1 MAIEAG
7 AQSGDWRITTH
18 GNATLQSRFRA
29 LTRPATPLELMDD
42 SISYYR
48 ENFRPLFRISLWIYL
63 IPIAISLVFLLP
75 IALLSASAASEDAYF
90 AAILVDYL
98 GLFLA
103 LPYLMV
109 APIVHAA
116 FTTLAFRML
125 AVGEPI
131 TLKGLWERLKPR
143 FWHLIANQLLAYM
156 ALSGILGVLG
166 IGYFLGVIG
175 IVFGVAA
182 LVGGSPTV
190 AIVLLFAML
199 LVISIPAL
207 VLAALVNVWF
217 LILPQ
222 IIVLEER
229 TDAISAFKRAVELVR
244 PNLRHA
250 TLSCLAFWGVQAVF
264 MLAVGLLAYLLIL
277 VVAGIMS
284 IYADFEQVL
293 GRWSLTLG
301 QLSEVTN
308 YIAYMLV
315 MPAMYMTSI
324 LLYFDL
330 RYRNEGLDI
339 YEVLRQGEAGA

>member
-1 MAIEAG
+1 METR
-7 AQSGDWRITTH
+7 AQSGDWRITTR
-18 GNATLQSRFRA
+18 GAATLQSRFRA
-29 LTRPATPLELMDD
+29 LARPATPFELMDD

-48 ENFRPLFRISLWIYL
+48 ENFRSLFRISLWIYL
-63 IPIAISLVFLLP
+63 IPIVISLVFLIPL
-75 IALLSASAASEDAYF
+75 ALLSSSTASEDAF
-90 AAILVDYL
+90 LAAIFVDYL
-98 GLFLA
+98 GLFLT

-116 FTTLAFRML
+116 FATLAFRML

-131 TLKGLWERLKPR
+131 TLKGLWDRLKPR
-143 FWHLIANQLLAYM
+143 FWHLIANQLLAFM
-156 ALSGILGVLG
+156 ALSVILGVLAL
-166 IGYFLGVIG
+166 GYFLGLIALVS
-175 IVFGVAA
+175 GVAA
-182 LVGGSPTV
+182 LAGRSPTV
-190 AIVLLFAML
+190 AIVLISAIL
-199 LVISIPAL
+199 LVVSIPVL
-207 VLAALVNVWF
+207 VLAAFVNVWF

-250 TLSCLAFWGVQAVF
+250 ILSCLAFWGVQAVF
-264 MLAVGLLAYLLIL
+264 ILAVSLLAYLLI
-277 VVAGIMS
+277 GIVGGILS
-284 IYADFEQVL
+284 IYSDLEQVL
-293 GRWSLTLG
+293 ERWMLTLG
-301 QLSEVTN
+301 QLNELIN

-339 YEVLRQGEAGA
+339 YEVLQRGEPSA

>member
-1 MAIEAG
+1 METR

-18 GNATLQSRFRA
+18 GAATLQSRFRA
-29 LTRPATPLELMDD
+29 LARPATPFELMDD

-63 IPIAISLVFLLP
+63 IPIAISLVFLIP
-75 IALLSASAASEDAYF
+75 IALLSASAASQDAYF

-98 GLFLA
+98 GLFLT
-103 LPYLMV
+103 LPYLTV
-109 APIVHAA
+109 APIVQAA

-125 AVGEPI
+125 AVGESI
-131 TLKGLWERLKPR
+131 TLRGLWERLKPR
-143 FWHLIANQLLAYM
+143 FWHLIANQLLAFM
-156 ALSGILGVLG
+156 ALSVILGALG
-166 IGYFLGVIG
+166 LGYLLGVVA
-175 IVFGVAA
+175 IVAGVGA
-182 LVGGSPTV
+182 LAGGSPTV
-190 AIVLLFAML
+190 AIVLLSAML
-199 LVISIPAL
+199 LVVSIPAL

-229 TDAISAFKRAVELVR
+229 TDAISAFKRAVELIR

-264 MLAVGLLAYLLIL
+264 MLAVMLLAYILLLL
-277 VVAGIMS
+277 VVWIMS
-284 IYADFEQVL
+284 IYTDLEQVL
-293 GRWSLTLG
+293 GRWFLTLG
-301 QLSEVTN
+301 QLNESIN

-339 YEVLRQGEAGA
+339 YEVLRQGDSAA

>member
-1 MAIEAG
+1 
-7 AQSGDWRITTH
+7 
-18 GNATLQSRFRA
+18 
-29 LTRPATPLELMDD
+29 
-42 SISYYR
+42 
-48 ENFRPLFRISLWIYL
+48 
-63 IPIAISLVFLLP
+63 
-75 IALLSASAASEDAYF
+75 
-90 AAILVDYL
+90 
-98 GLFLA
+98 
-103 LPYLMV
+103 
-109 APIVHAA
+109 
-116 FTTLAFRML
+116 
-125 AVGEPI
+125 
-131 TLKGLWERLKPR
+131 
-143 FWHLIANQLLAYM
+143 
-156 ALSGILGVLG
+156 
-166 IGYFLGVIG
+166 
-175 IVFGVAA
+175 
-182 LVGGSPTV
+182 
-190 AIVLLFAML
+190 ML

-277 VVAGIMS
+277 VFAGIMS

-293 GRWSLTLG
+293 GRWLLTLG